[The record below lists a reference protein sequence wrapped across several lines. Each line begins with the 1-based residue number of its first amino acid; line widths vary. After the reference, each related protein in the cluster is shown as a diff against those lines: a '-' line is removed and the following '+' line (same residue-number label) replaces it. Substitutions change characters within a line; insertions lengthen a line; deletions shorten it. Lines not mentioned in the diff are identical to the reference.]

1 MCSIKLS
8 VVLLA
13 VLSAALSFAN
23 APTLA
28 EDLLD
33 EAFGPVSF
41 EALGGDGAVEAPVA
55 AGLAKDSLGGGCGS
69 NCGKVAGCCVA
80 CQPKWGVRA
89 GVLALSRERPDSAVL
104 FVNPLN
110 VAENMDAGDF
120 DFGYKAGFDLSVM
133 RRLECRPDIEFRYMG
148 SDAWTARAGAVT
160 TAADPLAINALIPV
174 FLPTGR
180 DIQAVYGS
188 ELDSFELNL
197 RTDPWCGC
205 VTWLVGFRY
214 LELDEVFRAD
224 LVDAVTPAATVVY
237 DATTQNRLYGVQV
250 GAEVKLLE
258 VGERLSLEFVGKA
271 GIYHNS
277 GAQATRLDTGAIVV
291 PAVGRADRASFLGEA
306 HLAANYCLYK
316 NLSLRASYGVMGIS
330 DLALATDQ
338 MGAVDFLTGSGINAS
353 GNAFYHGAFL
363 GLQFGY

>member
-1 MCSIKLS
+1 MCLMKPN

-13 VLSAALSFAN
+13 VMFATLSFTSIPA
-23 APTLA
+23 LA
-28 EDLLD
+28 EDLGD
-33 EAFGPVSF
+33 EALRPVSF
-41 EALGGDGAVEAPVA
+41 EALGGGGDAG
-55 AGLAKDSLGGGCGS
+55 GLAKDFTGDGCGS
-69 NCGKVAGCCVA
+69 ECGKAAGCCVD
-80 CQPKWGVRA
+80 CRPKWGVRA
-89 GVLALSRERPDSAVL
+89 GALALFRERPDSAVL
-104 FVNPLN
+104 FVNPFN
-110 VAENMDAGDF
+110 VAENMNAADF
-120 DFGYKAGFDLSVM
+120 DFGYKAGFELSVM

-148 SDAWTARAGAVT
+148 SDAWSARAGTVT
-160 TAADPLAINALIPV
+160 TAADALVINSQIPV

-197 RTDPWCGC
+197 RTDPCCGC

-214 LELDEVFRAD
+214 LELDEVFQAD
-224 LVDAVTPAATVVY
+224 LIDAVTPSPTVVF
-237 DATTQNRLYGVQV
+237 DTTTQNRLFGIQV
-250 GAEVKLLE
+250 GAEVPLLE
-258 VGERLSLEFVGKA
+258 VGERLRVEFVGKA

-277 GAQATRLDTGAIVV
+277 GAQATRLDTGVIVV

-306 HLAANYCLYK
+306 HLAVNYCLRK

-338 MGAVDFLTGSGINAS
+338 MGSVDFFTGGGVNAG